1 MVFTGKCDLRSP
13 LLGRRLRLGFIG
25 GGKGGLVGRWHFAG
39 TRLSNHWEI
48 VAGALSSDPENAH
61 ASAAE
66 WMIAPDRSYSDW
78 NAMATAEAARDDGI
92 EAVSIV
98 TPNWTHHRIAT
109 AFLKAGI
116 DVILDKP
123 MTTTVSDARELVEL
137 QRATDRLVIMT
148 YPYAHHAMVRQ
159 AKHMIRNGAVGTVRQ
174 AHVEY
179 VQEWATAPFPS
190 DAKGAMWR
198 QDPEKVG
205 RASATGDIGTHAYHL
220 LHTMTG
226 QDIARLRAE
235 FHTCGAVK
243 AMEDTAYVTFRLENG
258 APGIL
263 WVTQAAPGQ
272 YCGLRIRVWGD
283 RGGLEWDQE
292 KPEVLRYVPLGEQEQ
307 IFVRGHGSGIVPEAE
322 RLIHL
327 PRGHGE
333 ALVDAWA
340 NLYAEAGVAV
350 AARRAGYALP
360 KDSVELSGA
369 EDGLKGMLFIDACAD
384 SHEFGGSWVSISGES
399 IPNFC

>member
-1 MVFTGKCDLRSP
+1 MENSMTSVGKCSLRNP
-13 LLGRRLRLGFIG
+13 LLGRRLRLGFVG
-25 GGKGGLVGRWHFAG
+25 GGRGGLVGQWHFAG
-39 TRLSNHWEI
+39 ARLSNHWEV
-48 VAGALSSDPENAH
+48 VAGALSSEPDKAH

-66 WMIAPDRSYSDW
+66 WMIAPDRSYGDW
-78 NAMATAEAARDDGI
+78 KEMAEAEAERDDGI

-98 TPNWTHHRIAT
+98 TPNWTHHRIAA

-123 MTTTVSDARELVEL
+123 MTTTVSDARKLVEI
-137 QRATDRLVIMT
+137 QRATGRVLVMT

-179 VQEWATAPFPS
+179 AQEWATGPVP
-190 DAKGAMWR
+190 DRGKGAIWR
-198 QDPEKVG
+198 RDPEKVG
-205 RASATGDIGTHAYHL
+205 RTSTTGDIGTHAYHL
-220 LHTMTG
+220 LHTIAG
-226 QDIARLRAE
+226 QDITSLRAE
-235 FHTCGAVK
+235 FHNCGAPNP
-243 AMEDTAYVTFRLENG
+243 MEDTAYVNFRLENG

-283 RGGLEWDQE
+283 KGGLDWDQE
-292 KPEVLRYVPLGEQEQ
+292 NPEVLRYVPLGEQEQ
-307 IFVRGHGSGIVPEAE
+307 IFLRGHGNGILPEAE

-333 ALVDAWA
+333 AVVDAWA
-340 NLYAEAGVAV
+340 NLYAEAGVAI
-350 AARRAGYALP
+350 AARRAGYTLP
-360 KDSVELSGA
+360 EGSVELSGV

-384 SHEFGGSWVSISGES
+384 SHKSGGSWVSMRQ
-399 IPNFC
+399 

>member
-1 MVFTGKCDLRSP
+1 MVFIGKSDLRSP

-25 GGKGGLVGRWHFAG
+25 GGKGGLVGRWHLAG
-39 TRLSNHWEI
+39 ARLSNHWEI
-48 VAGALSSDPENAH
+48 VAGALSSDPDNAH

-78 NAMATAEAARDDGI
+78 NAMATAEAARADGI

-109 AFLKAGI
+109 AFLKAGV

-123 MTTTVSDARELVEL
+123 MTTTVSDAQELVEL

-159 AKHMIRNGAVGTVRQ
+159 AKHMIRNGAVGAVRQ

-179 VQEWATAPFPS
+179 VQEWATGPFS
-190 DAKGAMWR
+190 SEARGAMWR

-226 QDIARLRAE
+226 QDIDRLRAE
-235 FHTCGAVK
+235 FHTCGAPK
-243 AMEDTAYVTFRLENG
+243 AMEDTAYITFRLKND

-283 RGGLEWDQE
+283 KGGLEWDQE

-307 IFVRGHGSGIVPEAE
+307 IFVRGHGSGMLPEAE

-340 NLYAEAGVAV
+340 NLYAEAGVAI

-360 KDSVELSGA
+360 KDSVELSGV

-384 SHEFGGSWVSISGES
+384 SHESGGSWISIKR
-399 IPNFC
+399 

>member
-39 TRLSNHWEI
+39 ARLSNHWEI

-292 KPEVLRYVPLGEQEQ
+292 KLEVLRYVPLGEQEQ

-384 SHEFGGSWVSISGES
+384 SHESGGSWVSISGES

>member
-1 MVFTGKCDLRSP
+1 MVFIGKSDLRSP

-25 GGKGGLVGRWHFAG
+25 GGRGGLVGRWHFAG
-39 TRLSNHWEI
+39 ARLSNHWEI
-48 VAGALSSDPENAH
+48 VAGALSSDPDNAH
-61 ASAAE
+61 ASAGE
-66 WMIAPDRSYSDW
+66 WMIAPERSYSDW
-78 NAMATAEAARDDGI
+78 NAMATAEAAKDNGI

-123 MTTTVSDARELVEL
+123 MTTTVSDAKELVEL

-179 VQEWATAPFPS
+179 VQEWATGPFSS
-190 DAKGAMWR
+190 DAKGALWR

-205 RASATGDIGTHAYHL
+205 RTSATGDIGTHAYHL
-220 LHTMTG
+220 LHTVTG
-226 QDIARLRAE
+226 QDIVRLRAE
-235 FHTCGAVK
+235 FHNCGAPK
-243 AMEDTAYVTFRLENG
+243 AMEDTAYITFRLENG

-263 WVTQAAPGQ
+263 LVTQAAPGQ

-292 KPEVLRYVPLGEQEQ
+292 RPEVLRYVPLREQEQ
-307 IFVRGHGSGIVPEAE
+307 IFVRGHGGGVLPEAE
-322 RLIHL
+322 RLVHL

-340 NLYAEAGVAV
+340 NLYAEAGLAI
-350 AARRAGYALP
+350 AARRTGYALA
-360 KDSVELSGA
+360 KDSVELSGV

-384 SHEFGGSWVSISGES
+384 SHESGGSWVSIER
-399 IPNFC
+399 

>member
-1 MVFTGKCDLRSP
+1 MVFIGKSDLRSP

-25 GGKGGLVGRWHFAG
+25 GGKGGLVGRWHLAG
-39 TRLSNHWEI
+39 ARLSNHWEI
-48 VAGALSSDPENAH
+48 VAGALSSDPDNAH

-78 NAMATAEAARDDGI
+78 NAMATAEAARADGI

-123 MTTTVSDARELVEL
+123 MTTTVSDAQELVEL

-179 VQEWATAPFPS
+179 VQEWATGPFS
-190 DAKGAMWR
+190 SEARGAMWR

-226 QDIARLRAE
+226 QDIDRLRAE
-235 FHTCGAVK
+235 FHTCGAPK
-243 AMEDTAYVTFRLENG
+243 AMEDTAYITFRLKND

-283 RGGLEWDQE
+283 KGGLEWDQE

-307 IFVRGHGSGIVPEAE
+307 IFVRGHGSGMLPEAE

-340 NLYAEAGVAV
+340 NLYAEAGVAI

-360 KDSVELSGA
+360 KDSVELSGV

-384 SHEFGGSWVSISGES
+384 SHESGGSWISIKR
-399 IPNFC
+399 